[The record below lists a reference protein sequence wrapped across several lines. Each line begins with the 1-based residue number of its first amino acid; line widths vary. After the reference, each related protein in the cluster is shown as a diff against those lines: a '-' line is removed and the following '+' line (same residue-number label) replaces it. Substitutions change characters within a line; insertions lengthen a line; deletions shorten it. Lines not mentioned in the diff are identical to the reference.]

1 MVSEKIITFKKSIPN
16 NVTLVAVSKTK
27 PIEAILDAYEIG
39 QRIFGENKVQELV
52 SKYESL
58 PKDIEWHLIGHL
70 QTNKVKFI
78 APFVQLIHAVDSVRL
93 LKEINK
99 EAKRNNRIINCLLQF
114 HVAKES
120 TKYGFSI
127 DEVTELLTSTEFHE
141 LKHISICGIMGMA
154 TFTNDKACINLEF
167 QTLHTYFNTLKNVF
181 FSHQETFKELSMGMS
196 DDFQLAIENGSTMIR
211 IGSTLFG
218 NR

>member
-141 LKHISICGIMGMA
+141 FKHISICGIMGMA

>member
-127 DEVTELLTSTEFHE
+127 DEVTELLTSNEFHE

-181 FSHQETFKELSMGMS
+181 FSHKETFKELSMGMS